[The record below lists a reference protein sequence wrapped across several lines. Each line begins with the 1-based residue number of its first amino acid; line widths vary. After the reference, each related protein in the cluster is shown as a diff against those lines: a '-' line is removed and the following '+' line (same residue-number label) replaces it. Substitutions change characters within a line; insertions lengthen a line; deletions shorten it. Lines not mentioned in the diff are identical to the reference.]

1 VTDHCPACAIARELS
16 AHRDMAAT
24 DWTPRRAVLNF
35 DVIVARRACPDYQ
48 PATTEESADV

>member
-1 VTDHCPACAIARELS
+1 MTDHCPACAIARELS

-35 DVIVARRACPDYQ
+35 AVIIARRACPAYV
-48 PATTEESADV
+48 PATTEETL